1 LPDVLLPFDVRD
13 IVGIVVSLL
22 IIVVIFIVVI
32 FIVVIVVDGRHGFA
46 FPFLVAALWFV
57 AAGEV

>member
-22 IIVVIFIVVI
+22 IVVVIFV
-32 FIVVIVVDGRHGFA
+32 VVIVVDGRHGFA
-46 FPFLVAALWFV
+46 FPLLVAALWFV